1 MIKSTIIEIL
11 SNFYILCMR
20 GAKAKFT
27 FRALTESLEFHQIY
41 CTFLVQPEN
50 FQIGILRNQPC
61 GLQPVFIPFK

>member
-27 FRALTESLEFHQIY
+27 FRASIATP
-41 CTFLVQPEN
+41 CFLFICN
-50 FQIGILRNQPC
+50 TY
-61 GLQPVFIPFK
+61 LQKSQGKKVEII